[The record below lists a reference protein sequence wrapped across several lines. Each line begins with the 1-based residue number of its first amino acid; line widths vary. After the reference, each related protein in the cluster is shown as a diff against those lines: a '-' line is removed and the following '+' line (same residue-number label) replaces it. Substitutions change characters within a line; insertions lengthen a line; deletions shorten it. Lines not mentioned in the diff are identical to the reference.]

1 MHFDSIQA
9 LIEMNGHGS
18 YVWTAYAIALV
29 ILLSLVIQPL
39 RAKKQ
44 FIRVQK
50 NELRRQQRS
59 QSKASNQ

>member
-1 MHFDSIQA
+1 MHFDSMQA

-18 YVWTAYAIALV
+18 YVWTAYAIAFV
-29 ILLSLVIQPL
+29 VLLSLIVQPL

-59 QSKASNQ
+59 QSKVSHQ

>member
-1 MHFDSIQA
+1 MHFESVQA
-9 LIEMNGHGS
+9 LIDMEGHGS
-18 YVWTAYAIALV
+18 YVWAAYAIAIVV
-29 ILLSLVIQPL
+29 ILSLVIQPL

-59 QSKASNQ
+59 QSNRSNQ